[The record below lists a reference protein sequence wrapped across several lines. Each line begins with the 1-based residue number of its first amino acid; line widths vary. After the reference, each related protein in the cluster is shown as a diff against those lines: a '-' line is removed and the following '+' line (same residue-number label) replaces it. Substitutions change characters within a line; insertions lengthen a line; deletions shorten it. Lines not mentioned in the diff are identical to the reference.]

1 MSGIAGWFAFG
12 SGTGH
17 PRSTLDAMTATLTG
31 AVAAEGRT
39 WPAGGT
45 ALAGPP
51 GGLAEDQGS
60 GRPPAAGQAD
70 PPRAAVAFDGVLYG
84 AETLRAE
91 LAGRGHRFH
100 GGTDAET
107 VLHAYLEWGAD
118 CAARLDGVFAF
129 AVWDARRQRLLL
141 VRDRLGV
148 RPLHYAR
155 LDGAVYFASEPKALL
170 VESMVEPVLD
180 AEGLRELFTQAK
192 TPGASIFRGINE
204 VRPGHVLDVGPGG
217 AAERAYWTLRAQ
229 PHTDDLDT
237 TVATVHA
244 LLADSVARAV
254 TGGAAPCSLLSGGLD
269 SGAVTAL
276 AARALESEGAL
287 RTATATFVGYSEN
300 FRPDNVRATPDAPYA
315 AEVARHIGSDHTD
328 VVLGTAD
335 LLDRR
340 LREAALRAQD
350 RPTPFA
356 EMDVA
361 GLLIFQ
367 AARERSAV
375 ALSGEAADEI
385 FGGFNW
391 MHQPDL
397 TGAEQFPWVA
407 YEHSHEASRRGLGL
421 GLFDRG
427 LLQKL
432 ELAAYGADQY
442 RQAVAEVPRLAGESA
457 QERRMREICHFHVL
471 RWLPRLLDRDDRL
484 SRAAG
489 LEVRMPFCDYRLVE
503 YLFNVPWSMK
513 TFDGR
518 EKSVLRAAVGELLPR
533 SVVER
538 RKSPFPVNQD
548 PAYSHILRRELAR
561 LLDDTDSPVLPLL
574 DPPAARAAAAEARS
588 GAHWLSRMNIEMVL
602 QLHSW
607 LTTYGIRLAL

>member
-1 MSGIAGWFAFG
+1 MSGIAGWFAPG
-12 SGTGH
+12 PGAGH
-17 PRSTLDAMTATLTG
+17 QRPTLDAMTAALTG
-31 AVAAEGRT
+31 QGPGEGRI
-39 WPAGGT
+39 WPAGGA
-45 ALAGPP
+45 ALAGPR
-51 GGLAEDQGS
+51 GGLAEDPEP
-60 GRPPAAGQAD
+60 GRPRAVGREE
-70 PPRAAVAFDGVLYG
+70 PPRAAVAFDGVLYE
-84 AETLRAE
+84 AAAVRAE
-91 LAGRGHRFH
+91 LAGRGHRFRD
-100 GGTDAET
+100 GTDAET

-118 CAARLDGVFAF
+118 CAARLDGAFAF
-129 AVWDARRQRLLL
+129 AVWDARRRRLLL
-141 VRDRLGV
+141 CRDRLGV
-148 RPLHYAR
+148 RPLYHAR

-170 VESMVEPVLD
+170 VDSLVEPVLD

-192 TPGASIFRGINE
+192 TPGLSVFRGIDE
-204 VRPGHVLDVGPGG
+204 VRPGHVLDVGPGS
-217 AAERAYWTLRAQ
+217 AERAYWTLRAE
-229 PHTDDLDT
+229 PHTDGLDT

-254 TGGAAPCSLLSGGLD
+254 TGATSPCSLLSGGLD

-276 AARALESEGAL
+276 AARALDPAGTL
-287 RTATATFVGYSEN
+287 RTATATFVGYAEN
-300 FRPDNVRATPDAPYA
+300 FRPDNVRTTPDAPYA
-315 AEVARHIGSDHTD
+315 AEVARHVGSDHTD

-361 GLLIFQ
+361 GLLIFR

-385 FGGFNW
+385 FGGFTW
-391 MHQPDL
+391 MHEPDL
-397 TGAEQFPWVA
+397 TAADQFPWVA

-432 ELAAYGADQY
+432 ELAAYGADRY
-442 RQAVAEVPRLAGESA
+442 RQALAEVPRLDGEGG
-457 QERRMREICHFHVL
+457 QERRMREICHLHVL

-503 YLFNVPWSMK
+503 YLFNVPWALK

-518 EKSVLRAAVGELLPR
+518 EKSLLRAAVGELLPR

-548 PAYSHILRRELAR
+548 PAYSQILRAELAR
-561 LLDDTDSPVLPLL
+561 LLDASDSPVLPLL
-574 DPPAARAAAAEARS
+574 DPVAARGAAAEARG
-588 GAHWLSRMNIEMVL
+588 GAHWLSRLNIEMVL
-602 QLHSW
+602 QLHGW
-607 LTTYGIRLAL
+607 LTTY